1 MRYLILFFF
10 SITAFA
16 TLNDVDK
23 QAIWGKNI
31 LANGGFE
38 NGKAGWTASGG
49 TFALVTS
56 STNLLTGKVSA
67 TWDSGSAAQTL
78 TAVATIP
85 QGLYGKNGVAVC
97 KTQTPSGTAT
107 HTLGV
112 TATAGTL
119 VSSAITS
126 STTPVYDYRSFI
138 FPSSG
143 SVTIAITSVAADEP
157 LIAIDDCFLGDA
169 SEVNL
174 SNISQAQFIGSAY
187 IPVTANCL
195 WSRSN
200 TAIGAF
206 TSDADCPGPT
216 VEVNPG
222 PGTIQTTDADL
233 PQFTVNN
240 LPPGTYQVIIAGPGI
255 PTGSNA
261 YVAYAIY
268 DGTDTRGEQGGAS
281 SLTTM
286 TGPFS
291 IVGTFTYSS
300 AGNRTFAVHG
310 RASANTVN
318 IDPRSHRV
326 HFSIYRFPTTSELA
340 YRPDAA
346 ANSWSGYHDN
356 TCSWARTNTSYGDP
370 ATDASCA
377 LTERTNTN
385 FGTVSGSN
393 SLPSITF
400 TPKKAQKYF
409 VCATPSVLGASSGA
423 DLALKLWD
431 GTTTIAERD
440 LDAAAATTSS
450 TVPLCGIYSAQS
462 TAAKT
467 ISIQTKASTGAI
479 TIQALTG
486 ASAIEWSIFAIDQQL
501 PAPLL
506 VNSVTSNSSG
516 VEGIHRAFITNT
528 GTPTISSG
536 DQSGTWI
543 DSITDGGA
551 GVMTLN
557 FSSGV
562 FSRKPACIAMCIHNG
577 TNCSVFAYNN
587 TVEPSTTSIQLVS
600 RNSAGTAVDEDI
612 MVMCMGPR

>member
-1 MRYLILFFF
+1 MIKFIIGLLFFAV
-10 SITAFA
+10 TGHA

-23 QAIWGKNI
+23 QAVWGRNV

-49 TFALVTS
+49 SFATVMS
-56 STNLLTGKVSA
+56 GSNLLTGKVTV
-67 TWDSGSAAQTL
+67 TWDSNGASQTL
-78 TAVATIP
+78 TTSATIP
-85 QGLYGKNGVAVC
+85 KGLYGKNGVAVC

-174 SNISQAQFIGSAY
+174 TNVSQAQFIGSAY

-326 HFSIYRFPTTSELA
+326 HFSIYRFPSSSEQA
-340 YRPDAA
+340 YRPDVAA
-346 ANSWSGYHDN
+346 QSWSGYHAND
-356 TCSWARTNTSYGDP
+356 CSWARTNTAYGDP
-370 ATDASCA
+370 TADATCTF
-377 LTERTNTN
+377 TERTNSN
-385 FGTVSGSN
+385 FGTVTTYTVTNAMPG
-393 SLPSITF
+393 IVF
-400 TPKKAQKYF
+400 TPKKAGRYF
-409 VCATPSVLGASSGA
+409 VCALPQLGGGSVGGATYA
-423 DLALKLWD
+423 ARLWD
-431 GTTTIAERD
+431 GTTTIAEAD
-440 LDAAAATTSS
+440 GETVSGSPPIS
-450 TVPLCGIYSAQS
+450 TPLCGIYVASS
-462 TAAKT
+462 TSAKT
-467 ISIQTKASTGAI
+467 LSIQTSSSSGSI
-479 TIQALTG
+479 TVNAVRSNT
-486 ASAIEWSIFAIDQQL
+486 SVEWSIFAIDQQI

-506 VNSVTSNSSG
+506 VNSVVTKYSG
-516 VEGIHRAFITNT
+516 VM
-528 GTPTISSG
+528 GTEHAEINCDASSALTQNPGSWLSSIGNRSTAACALTI
-536 DQSGTWI
+536 
-543 DSITDGGA
+543 A
-551 GVMTLN
+551 
-557 FSSGV
+557 SGV
-562 FSRKPACIAMCIHNG
+562 FSATPYSCQVTVKAATVQATACS
-577 TNCSVFAYNN
+577 CSSATSCTVYGASADYDAY
-587 TVEPSTTSIQLVS
+587 VSI
-600 RNSAGTAVDEDI
+600 T
-612 MVMCMGPR
+612 GPR